1 MPERI
6 YAHAAARIRE
16 MRRSQG
22 LPLEELAGRAEITPS
37 YLGQIERMERKPSLL
52 TLSMIAD
59 GLRVEPS
66 SILDGQPLPASKNNG
81 DDHRLLA
88 ALAGLSGP
96 ERSLAL
102 QTVRFFLSRFR
113 RLKRGGSL

>member
-1 MPERI
+1 MPNGI

-22 LPLEELAGRAEITPS
+22 LALEELAGRAEITPS

-52 TLSMIAD
+52 TLAMIAG

-66 SILDGQPLPASKNNG
+66 SILDGQPLRAAKNDG
-81 DDHRLLA
+81 
-88 ALAGLSGP
+88 
-96 ERSLAL
+96 EE
-102 QTVRFFLSRFR
+102 R
-113 RLKRGGSL
+113 RLKRDESL